1 MDEFKFE
8 VVETRTV
15 QCTYVVVADSLK
27 EARECAEM
35 GITSMEEPHDHT
47 MEVINR
53 EIVR

>member
-15 QCTYVVVADSLK
+15 QCTYAVEANSLE
-27 EARECAEM
+27 EAREMA
-35 GITSMEEPHDHT
+35 GIGDTTMEEPHDHT